1 MTGYMG
7 TKYIKPEKIEEIA
20 DKIRSDLLPEYD
32 SDVFYEVDIYTIAK
46 KLGCKIELV
55 NFDPPNV
62 SARVLRNVENDSFTI
77 QISRSDSVQRRKFSI
92 AHEIAHIV
100 LHDDGED
107 EFIEFRKNQI
117 EYDPESLYKE
127 VQANMLASALLLP
140 KEPVTIAWESSNSI
154 DMVAEQFSVS
164 KEAAYNRLS
173 NLGLLDN
180 E

>member
-1 MTGYMG
+1 MS

-20 DKIRSDLLPEYD
+20 DKIRSDLLPDYD
-32 SDVFYEVDIYTIAK
+32 PEISQEIDIHAIAK
-46 KLGCKIELV
+46 KLGCKVEEV
-55 NFDPPNV
+55 DFDPTDV
-62 SARVLRNVENDSFTI
+62 SARVVRNPDKSFTI
-77 QISRSDSVQRRKFSI
+77 QVNRDDSILRRKFSI

-107 EFIEFRKNQI
+107 EFVEFRKRQI
-117 EYDPESLYKE
+117 EYEPHALYKE

-140 KEPVTIAWESSNSI
+140 KEPVIIAWELTKSI
-154 DMVAEQFSVS
+154 DVVAEQFSVS

-173 NLGLLDN
+173 NLRLLDD